1 MEHYSERCRWW
12 SAVDLARR
20 FLFLLLVVELPGNQ
34 VVPVLLLAL
43 STTLYIYV
51 QPYRLKITN
60 LIESAINVNFLLLLI
75 LNTTAFF
82 REDYLTF
89 PAPPEVQSSNATY
102 SCTHSVSGVAT
113 VSWIL
118 MPFYYLP
125 LPILCVVLGLE
136 LFLYVRYDNQYVN
149 TTAPG
154 VVKSVFAT

>member
-1 MEHYSERCRWW
+1 M
-12 SAVDLARR
+12 
-20 FLFLLLVVELPGNQ
+20 
-34 VVPVLLLAL
+34 
-43 STTLYIYV
+43 
-51 QPYRLKITN
+51 
-60 LIESAINVNFLLLLI
+60 NFLLLLI

-89 PAPPEVQSSNATY
+89 PAPPEVQSSNATS

-125 LPILCVVLGLE
+125 LAILCMVLGLK

-154 VVKSVFAT
+154 VVTSVFATQ